1 MVFCNIFGSSV
12 SRVFTSLQTLPQT
25 YFPLNAN
32 QQKEGVPKVAEK
44 TRLLPKQVPRGAIGA
59 QRTNFY
65 IEHTYIRTSY
75 EHT

>member
-44 TRLLPKQVPRGAIGA
+44 NKVVAEKSAPRSDRRSA
-59 QRTNFY
+59 N
-65 IEHTYIRTSY
+65 
-75 EHT
+75 